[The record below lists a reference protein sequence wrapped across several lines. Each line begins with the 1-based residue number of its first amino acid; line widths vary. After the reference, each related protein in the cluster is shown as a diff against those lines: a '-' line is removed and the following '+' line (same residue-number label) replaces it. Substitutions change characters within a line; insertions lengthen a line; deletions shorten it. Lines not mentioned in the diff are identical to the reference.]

1 MVKEGKHI
9 AEEALF
15 VEVHFVRFIRGCPLI
30 VKSVDIKFFVI
41 EVPFQ
46 PNGLPNDSPNNDQ
59 ITLVM
64 AAQKNSAFLCRTG
77 REKQM

>member
-15 VEVHFVRFIRGCPLI
+15 AEVHFVRFIGSCPLI
-30 VKSVDIKFFVI
+30 VEPVDINFFVI

-46 PNGLPNDSPNNDQ
+46 PNCLPNDSSNNDQ
-59 ITLVM
+59 ITFVM
-64 AAQKNSAFLCRTG
+64 AAQKNSAILCRAG
-77 REKQM
+77 RK